1 MGKKTEND
9 IVFLNGNAQ
18 NNVVL
23 EMTEPDNNKQIAVQK
38 DINKNVS
45 DFLLISGLARVFF
58 VIFIRDFYL
67 QDVVWL

>member
-18 NNVVL
+18 KNVVL

-45 DFLLISGLARVFF
+45 DFLLISELARVFLF
-58 VIFIRDFYL
+58 
-67 QDVVWL
+67 

>member
-9 IVFLNGNAQ
+9 IVFLNRNAQ
-18 NNVVL
+18 KNVVL

-45 DFLLISGLARVFF
+45 DFLLISELARVFLF
-58 VIFIRDFYL
+58 
-67 QDVVWL
+67 

>member
-18 NNVVL
+18 RNVVL

-45 DFLLISGLARVFF
+45 DFLLISELARVFF
-58 VIFIRDFYL
+58 ILIRSFYKM
-67 QDVVWL
+67 